1 LVFSATWFRH
11 QANKRRR
18 LSHGGPAGGFSDSGS
33 VSDVENPQA
42 TQGGGP
48 GFSGGEEDLAE
59 KCPPGPDH
67 MAEGGAAACSED
79 SPLSANQD
87 VDQAGED
94 DESSAESSDVG
105 SVDSTDVPPAAFV
118 VEEADDAGPAGPIL

>member
-1 LVFSATWFRH
+1 M
-11 QANKRRR
+11 
-18 LSHGGPAGGFSDSGS
+18 D
-33 VSDVENPQA
+33 
-42 TQGGGP
+42 
-48 GFSGGEEDLAE
+48 
-59 KCPPGPDH
+59 
-67 MAEGGAAACSED
+67 EGGAAACSED